1 MAEVVVRELPGAWN
15 FRDVADAAAGLRPGR
30 LFRSSELSRL
40 DDDGRAALLSLG
52 ITDVADLRA
61 TREVARRGPGLVPD
75 GIDVHLLP
83 FPDLGDQQDGDPNG
97 DPDDGESPHEHAFR
111 RMLAGEGGE
120 SDDSG
125 QSPAEAAASYMTDE
139 YRQFPT
145 RNGAQRALHRVVTL
159 LGEGRPVLTH
169 CFAGKDRT
177 GFVIAT
183 VLETV
188 GIDRDVIVADYL
200 RSNDSVA
207 QLRERI
213 TDMLQQRSDTE
224 LTAEVVKFTEARLS
238 DEVLGVRAEYLDA
251 ARRTID
257 ETFGS
262 LDGYLRDAGITAV
275 DVDRLRGALL
285 A

>member
-1 MAEVVVRELPGAWN
+1 MAEVGVRELPGAWN
-15 FRDVADAAAGLRPGR
+15 FRDVADETGGLRSGR

-40 DDDGRAALLSLG
+40 DDDGRATLRRLG

-83 FPDLGDQQDGDPNG
+83 FPDLGDHDDS
-97 DPDDGESPHEHAFR
+97 DGEAPHEHAFR
-111 RMLAGEGGE
+111 QMLSGEGLDSDEPDESGE
-120 SDDSG
+120 
-125 QSPAEAAASYMTDE
+125 SPAEAAARYMTDE

-145 RNGAQRALHRVVTL
+145 RNGAQRALHRVFTL
-159 LGEGRPVLTH
+159 LGAGRPVLTH

-183 VLETV
+183 VLETI

-213 TDMLQQRSDTE
+213 TEMVQQRSDTE
-224 LTAEVVKFTEARLS
+224 LTPEVVKFTEARLS

-262 LDGYLRDAGITAV
+262 LDAYLRDAGITAA
-275 DVDRLRGALL
+275 DVERLHSALL

>member
-1 MAEVVVRELPGAWN
+1 MTETLRELSGGWN
-15 FRDVADAAAGLRPGR
+15 FRDVAEGAAGLRPGR
-30 LFRSSELSRL
+30 LFRSGELSRL
-40 DDDGRAALLSLG
+40 DDDGRATLLELG

-75 GIDVHLLP
+75 GVDVHLLP
-83 FPDLGDQQDGDPNG
+83 FPDLGGEK
-97 DPDDGESPHEHAFR
+97 DGEPADTEAPHESAFR
-111 RMLAGEGGE
+111 KLFEGEPGE
-120 SDDSG
+120 PDDSG
-125 QSPAEAAASYMTDE
+125 ESPAEAAGRFMIDE

-145 RNGAQRALHRVVTL
+145 RNGAQRALRRVVTL
-159 LGEGRPVLTH
+159 LGAGRPVLTH

-183 VLETV
+183 VLETI

-200 RSNDSVA
+200 RSNGSVA

-213 TDMLQQRSDTE
+213 AETIRQRSDTE
-224 LTAEVVKFTEARLS
+224 VTPEIMKFAEARLS
-238 DEVLGVRAEYLDA
+238 DEVLGVRVEYLDA
-251 ARRTID
+251 TRQTIN

-262 LDGYLRDAGITAV
+262 LNAYLRDSGITAA